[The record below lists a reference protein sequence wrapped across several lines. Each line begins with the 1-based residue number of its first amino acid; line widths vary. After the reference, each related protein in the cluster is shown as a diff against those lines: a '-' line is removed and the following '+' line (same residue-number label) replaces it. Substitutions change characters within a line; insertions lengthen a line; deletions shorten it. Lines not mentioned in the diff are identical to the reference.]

1 MKFKKLF
8 QLLVISGAVIGGTS
22 GCAANAQ
29 TKDKKMA
36 ADGGTAAPD
45 AGSGGGVQGW

>member
-8 QLLVISGAVIGGTS
+8 QLLVVSGAVIGTQQ
-22 GCAANAQ
+22 GCSNANAQ
-29 TKDKKMA
+29 TKDRK
-36 ADGGTAAPD
+36 ADAGSAAPAD

>member
-36 ADGGTAAPD
+36 ADGGTTAD